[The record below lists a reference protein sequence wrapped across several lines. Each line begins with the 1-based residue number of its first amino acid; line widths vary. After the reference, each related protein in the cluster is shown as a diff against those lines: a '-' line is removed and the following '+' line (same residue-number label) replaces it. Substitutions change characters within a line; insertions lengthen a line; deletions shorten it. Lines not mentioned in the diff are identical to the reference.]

1 MNGPPVTPTPQ
12 QGSTAE
18 PGAAT
23 HERPLR
29 LADRRRHPVATFLL
43 LVVGLTLTGGLYAMM
58 TAAGSATASS
68 SDGDPQQITKGRQLF
83 LEGCSSCHGINAQ
96 GGLVDIGT
104 RTTLTGPSL
113 IGVGAAAVDFQV
125 GTGRMPLAAPGAQ
138 AMRKTPIY
146 SQTEISAL
154 AAYIASLAPGPVI
167 PSAEDLDTTGAD
179 LQLGGAIWRTNCTQC
194 HNFAGA
200 GGALSGGAYAPAIK
214 EATPTQM
221 WEAMI
226 TGPESMPVFSNN
238 TITADQKRDVIKYLE
253 TLRAE
258 PNPGGMSLGRI
269 GPVSEGLF
277 LWTVGMGAVLVVAVW
292 IGARSS

>member
-1 MNGPPVTPTPQ
+1 VNGRRVT
-12 QGSTAE
+12 SS
-18 PGAAT
+18 
-23 HERPLR
+23 R
-29 LADRRRHPVATFLL
+29 LADRRHHPVATFVL
-43 LVVGLTLTGGLYAMM
+43 LVVGLTFTGGLYALMS
-58 TAAGSATASS
+58 AAGTATASS

-96 GGLVDIGT
+96 GGLVTNGTTIGT
-104 RTTLTGPSL
+104 TGPSL

-138 AMRKTPIY
+138 AVRKEPIY
-146 SQTEISAL
+146 SQKEIDELS
-154 AAYIASLAPGPVI
+154 AYIASLAPGPAI
-167 PSAEDLDTTGAD
+167 PTAEDLDTTGAD

-200 GGALSGGAYAPAIK
+200 GGALSNGAYAPPVNRS
-214 EATPTQM
+214 TPTQM

-238 TITADQKRDVIKYLE
+238 TITPDQKRDVIKYIELLQ
-253 TLRAE
+253 TE
-258 PNPGGMSLGRI
+258 PNPGGMALGRI

-277 LWTVGMGAVLVVAVW
+277 LWTVGIGMVLVVAVW
-292 IGARSS
+292 IGAKSS

>member
-1 MNGPPVTPTPQ
+1 VNGRPVTSTSQEPRPQ
-12 QGSTAE
+12 R
-18 PGAAT
+18 
-23 HERPLR
+23 RPR
-29 LADRRRHPVATFLL
+29 LADRRRHPLATFLL
-43 LVVGLTLTGGLYAMM
+43 LVVGLSFTGGLYAMM
-58 TAAGSATASS
+58 SAAGTATASS
-68 SDGDPQQITKGRQLF
+68 SDGDPQAIAKGHQLF

-96 GGLVDIGT
+96 GGLVNQGT
-104 RTTLTGPSL
+104 KVNSTGPSL

-138 AMRKTPIY
+138 AIRKPPIY
-146 SQTEISAL
+146 TQEQIDQL
-154 AAYIASLAPGPVI
+154 AAYIASLAPGPTI
-167 PSAEDLDTTGAD
+167 PTAQDLDTTGAD
-179 LQLGGAIWRTNCTQC
+179 MQLGGAIWRTNCTQC

-200 GGALSGGAYAPAIK
+200 GGALSNGQYAPPVK
-214 EATPTQM
+214 LATPTQM

-238 TITADQKRDVIKYLE
+238 TLTPDQKRDVIKYLE

-258 PNPGGMSLGRI
+258 PNPGGMALGRI

-277 LWTVGMGAVLVVAVW
+277 LWTVGIGAVLAVAVW